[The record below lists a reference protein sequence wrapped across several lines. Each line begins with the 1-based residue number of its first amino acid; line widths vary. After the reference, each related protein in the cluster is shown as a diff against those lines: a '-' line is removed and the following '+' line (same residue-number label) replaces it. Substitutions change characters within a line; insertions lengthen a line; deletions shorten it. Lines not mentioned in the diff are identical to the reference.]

1 MARRRR
7 KGKLHELGELVRR
20 VHPAPEQVDAARV
33 FAWWGRALPKRIVDA
48 ARPTRLERGV
58 LWVNTKSS
66 AWAQELHFMHD
77 ELLERVRKAAPRAR
91 VHMLR
96 FRVGPLPEMPVRR
109 PIDPPK
115 PRRVALTALPD
126 ELGRALARVGD
137 DALRRAIAA
146 AATTSLTCEPDDRP
160 LSKRER

>member
-1 MARRRR
+1 
-7 KGKLHELGELVRR
+7 
-20 VHPAPEQVDAARV
+20 
-33 FAWWGRALPKRIVDA
+33 
-48 ARPTRLERGV
+48 
-58 LWVNTKSS
+58 
-66 AWAQELHFMHD
+66 MHD